1 MQERLIDQQCAREQT
16 IPHASALTRIFE
28 HCDSRP
34 HDLAISTFD
43 GISVNYGELG
53 QRVKQL
59 AQTLVGCG
67 VAEGDIVAIHMERSI
82 EAIISM
88 LAINAA
94 SAAFLPLDVSSP
106 VERRIFMLRDA
117 RVKLVLVDGSE
128 NLDTDIQ
135 KLRADQAF
143 DGSFNHS
150 LQELPSDPAP
160 PNGLAYVIYTSGSTG
175 KPKGVCI
182 EHGALANHVAYIE
195 ELYELS
201 AEDRSVQFSSLA
213 FDAAIEEIFATL
225 AVGASVWLRLSLI
238 HI

>member
-1 MQERLIDQQCAREQT
+1 MRELLIDQQCAREQT

-82 EAIISM
+82 EAI
-88 LAINAA
+88 
-94 SAAFLPLDVSSP
+94 VS
-106 VERRIFMLRDA
+106 
-117 RVKLVLVDGSE
+117 
-128 NLDTDIQ
+128 
-135 KLRADQAF
+135 
-143 DGSFNHS
+143 
-150 LQELPSDPAP
+150 
-160 PNGLAYVIYTSGSTG
+160 
-175 KPKGVCI
+175 
-182 EHGALANHVAYIE
+182 
-195 ELYELS
+195 
-201 AEDRSVQFSSLA
+201 
-213 FDAAIEEIFATL
+213 
-225 AVGASVWLRLSLI
+225 LSLI